1 MSSVRR
7 TNQVLYFAR
16 MSLDHSAKA
25 ESAQDKRYSEECA
38 LFHLY
43 CAVTSLVGELVG
55 QYALAS
61 FESLDELLARPG
73 LPSELKELALLL
85 SDSGSW
91 LNALSKQYFLLTKQ
105 GFNGS
110 VASGG
115 LILSESDYSGLFAN
129 WLIELEKVTQRMRE
143 HYQEN

>member
-1 MSSVRR
+1 
-7 TNQVLYFAR
+7 
-16 MSLDHSAKA
+16 MSLERSAKA
-25 ESAQDKRYSEECA
+25 ESVQDKRYAEECA

-55 QYALAS
+55 QYGLAP
-61 FESLDELLARPG
+61 FESLDELLARSG

-85 SDSGSW
+85 SDSTSW
-91 LNALSKQYFLLTKQ
+91 LNALNRQYVLLTRQ
-105 GFNGS
+105 GFNES
-110 VASGG
+110 VVSSG

-129 WLIELEKVTQRMRE
+129 WLIELEKITQRMRE